1 MSETLM
7 PPETERLQTVRIE
20 LRMYSLEC
28 GKKWMPSVLS
38 SIECQSLQ
46 ALSWWG
52 SPGKRHISSEEGGGC
67 HAVQDEKHELFLN
80 FFFFSLK
87 ITLLKQNE
95 KASEGKFT
103 TWGNR
108 LTARSLLGQGGCVAS
123 VAVCGTVRECPS
135 RD

>member
-1 MSETLM
+1 MHEY
-7 PPETERLQTVRIE
+7 PGVWEEVD
-20 LRMYSLEC
+20 
-28 GKKWMPSVLS
+28 VLS
-38 SIECQSLQ
+38 PFFYRMPNVYK

-52 SPGKRHISSEEGGGC
+52 SPGKRHISSEGGGGC
-67 HAVQDEKHELFLN
+67 HALQDEKHELFLN

-87 ITLLKQNE
+87 ITFLKQNE

-135 RD
+135 PGLNGMTEAHFPSVMSMAL

>member
-1 MSETLM
+1 MWEEVDVFSPFFYRM
-7 PPETERLQTVRIE
+7 PNVYKLH
-20 LRMYSLEC
+20 L
-28 GKKWMPSVLS
+28 
-38 SIECQSLQ
+38 
-46 ALSWWG
+46 
-52 SPGKRHISSEEGGGC
+52 GGGLPASVTSALRKVV
-67 HAVQDEKHELFLN
+67 AVMLYKTRSMDCSLT
-80 FFFFSLK
+80 FFSFSLK